1 MLIYKLDY
9 VLEKEDARRRDAAQA
24 AAYASRAVRP
34 GPGTLTYKLRR
45 LAKEL
50 VAVYLTHQSWKAH
63 DGIFT
68 PIPLTSE
75 QVSEEVPAWHQQS
88 QRRALRKLAGVKLS
102 TSEAQEVW
110 PRILEH
116 KWYLSE
122 RLGRDVGLR
131 VAAVD
136 YFENIE
142 PPPPPVSYRKNRD
155 PLPPRLPMMLR
166 LGERP

>member
-1 MLIYKLDY
+1 MFLGLKIQPVCTNKEVLVLIYKLDY

-68 PIPLTSE
+68 SIPLASARLCPFLIFEKTTADR
-75 QVSEEVPAWHQQS
+75 VS
-88 QRRALRKLAGVKLS
+88 
-102 TSEAQEVW
+102 
-110 PRILEH
+110 
-116 KWYLSE
+116 
-122 RLGRDVGLR
+122 
-131 VAAVD
+131 
-136 YFENIE
+136 
-142 PPPPPVSYRKNRD
+142 
-155 PLPPRLPMMLR
+155 
-166 LGERP
+166 